1 MIWLQ
6 RLLKSTSTIELQVPS
21 RTSIIFNVMKKT
33 QITLEL
39 NEKVVKKF
47 EKQLKEMD
55 GQTFQEWLEMEF
67 NQNGD
72 VLLEML
78 LGDY

>member
-1 MIWLQ
+1 
-6 RLLKSTSTIELQVPS
+6 
-21 RTSIIFNVMKKT
+21 MKKT

-39 NEKVVKKF
+39 NEKIVKKF

-55 GQTFQEWLEMEF
+55 GQSFKEWLEMEF

-72 VLLEML
+72 ALLEML
-78 LGDY
+78 LGDF

>member
-1 MIWLQ
+1 
-6 RLLKSTSTIELQVPS
+6 
-21 RTSIIFNVMKKT
+21 MKKT

>member
-1 MIWLQ
+1 
-6 RLLKSTSTIELQVPS
+6 
-21 RTSIIFNVMKKT
+21 MKKT

-39 NEKVVKKF
+39 NEKIVKKL

-55 GQTFQEWLEMEF
+55 GQSFKEWLEMEF

>member
-1 MIWLQ
+1 
-6 RLLKSTSTIELQVPS
+6 LKVPPG
-21 RTSIIFNVMKKT
+21 TSIINVQNMNKT
-33 QITLEL
+33 IPITLNL
-39 NEKVVKKF
+39 NPKIVKKF
-47 EKQLKEMD
+47 EKRLKEMD

-72 VLLEML
+72 ALLEML

>member
-1 MIWLQ
+1 
-6 RLLKSTSTIELQVPS
+6 
-21 RTSIIFNVMKKT
+21 MKNTT
-33 QITLEL
+33 QITLNL
-39 NEKVVKKF
+39 NPKIVKKF

-72 VLLEML
+72 ALLEML

>member
-1 MIWLQ
+1 
-6 RLLKSTSTIELQVPS
+6 
-21 RTSIIFNVMKKT
+21 MKKT

-39 NEKVVKKF
+39 NEKIVKKF

>member
-1 MIWLQ
+1 
-6 RLLKSTSTIELQVPS
+6 
-21 RTSIIFNVMKKT
+21 MKKV

-47 EKQLKEMD
+47 QKRLNEDD
-55 GQTFQEWLEMEF
+55 GQSFKEWLEMEF

-72 VLLEML
+72 ALLEML
-78 LGDY
+78 LEEGFELWKYQSHSIQPYKAFQ

>member
-1 MIWLQ
+1 MN
-6 RLLKSTSTIELQVPS
+6 KTIP
-21 RTSIIFNVMKKT
+21 
-33 QITLEL
+33 ITLNL
-39 NEKVVKKF
+39 NPKIVKKF

-72 VLLEML
+72 ALLEML